1 MYLDPESPAATP
13 PEGVTPNFDDPPN
26 GNSGVVA
33 FTIICLVLATPA
45 CLIKIYAKGA
55 IIKKIAVQ
63 DVLLIIGYGFTI
75 GMIWAGFRVWKLTG
89 FFILQY
95 NVKMGRLL
103 PSIRV
108 LYLFVIF
115 YAVTMMTLKTAIL
128 MEYVQIFVPRTRNRF
143 FWICWTLIAVVCAYY
158 IACIV
163 TINFVCTPVQR
174 NWDRTVEG
182 TCGDRSLYKYPAIFN
197 LVLDLVILALPQR
210 IIWKLKM
217 HKRRKIGLSILFS
230 FGILACVCA
239 AVRIDYTIKSIVS
252 YEDNITY
259 SFGPSYL
266 LCLAE
271 ALCAILILTI
281 PSFPKA
287 FGDSSISQAFKRH
300 LLSWINTLTGSSK
313 DGSATSTRPSGSS
326 FNPKASIQ
334 VLGTYQ
340 RMSDTE
346 LSIPLNTVPP
356 RSPSGYS
363 PQGQKG
369 HRLPEILCTTEI
381 RTDISTE
388 APNESA
394 NWTPSPYSWSV
405 QPGRQ

>member
-1 MYLDPESPAATP
+1 MEAEDAQTSQ
-13 PEGVTPNFDDPPN
+13 DW
-26 GNSGVVA
+26 A
-33 FTIICLVLATPA
+33 FHT
-45 CLIKIYAKGA
+45 
-55 IIKKIAVQ
+55 
-63 DVLLIIGYGFTI
+63 
-75 GMIWAGFRVWKLTG
+75 
-89 FFILQY
+89 
-95 NVKMGRLL
+95 
-103 PSIRV
+103 
-108 LYLFVIF
+108 LFVWHSVSALVYIPNPEDREIQQG
-115 YAVTMMTLKTAIL
+115 TLLSK
-128 MEYVQIFVPRTRNRF
+128 
-143 FWICWTLIAVVCAYY
+143 
-158 IACIV
+158 
-163 TINFVCTPVQR
+163 
-174 NWDRTVEG
+174 
-182 TCGDRSLYKYPAIFN
+182 N
-197 LVLDLVILALPQR
+197 LETDFQSCR
-210 IIWKLKM
+210 
-217 HKRRKIGLSILFS
+217 
-230 FGILACVCA
+230 ACVCA

-252 YEDNITY
+252 YEENITY

-300 LLSWINTLTGSSK
+300 LLSWINTLTRSSK
-313 DGSATSTRPSGSS
+313 DGSATSTRPRGSS

-346 LSIPLNTVPP
+346 LSIPLHTVPP

-394 NWTPSPYSWSV
+394 NWIPSPYSWSV